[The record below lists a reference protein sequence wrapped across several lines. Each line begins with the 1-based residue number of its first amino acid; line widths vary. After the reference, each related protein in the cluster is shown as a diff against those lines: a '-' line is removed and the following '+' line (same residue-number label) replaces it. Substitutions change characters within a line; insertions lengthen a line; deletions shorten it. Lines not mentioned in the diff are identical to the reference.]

1 MTHVPRSA
9 DTAGRSADDVPL
21 SPMELWFASKCVL
34 GFNLQLLSA
43 TDPERVSAAMR
54 GALDLLARGEV
65 RVEVADILPLEDAAE
80 AHRRIERRATTGKL
94 VLRVDR

>member
-21 SPMELWFASKCVL
+21 SPMELWFASKGVL

>member
-1 MTHVPRSA
+1 
-9 DTAGRSADDVPL
+9 
-21 SPMELWFASKCVL
+21 
-34 GFNLQLLSA
+34 
-43 TDPERVSAAMR
+43 MR